1 MLANRWLK
9 QAGTWYYLNPSGSM
23 RTGWFKQHGVWY
35 WLNPKAAPWLL
46 DGRRRLMESGTTS
59 TDPARCLPIDGLTWA
74 AHGIR
79 SAHQAPCAP
88 VGTKRDR
95 RVIGL
100 IRKPEPWLSV
110 GARSMDASTC
120 SLAAVLWS
128 TTYGCRL
135 GTAPVASSMA
145 RGMPCSSPRTMLRQ
159 NRMCRWEDGLAHS
172 RWKDL
177 LFRSEGRR
185 RVAYGHVR
193 RRWSSLLRRR
203 FGHQAN
209 GMGQSLR
216 NVVLP
221 GSLERGH
228 AHRLGFRGRFLVLSR
243 SFDGGYADRL
253 AAGER

>member
-1 MLANRWLK
+1 
-9 QAGTWYYLNPSGSM
+9 
-23 RTGWFKQHGVWY
+23 
-35 WLNPKAAPWLL
+35 
-46 DGRRRLMESGTTS
+46 MESGTTS

-145 RGMPCSSPRTMLRQ
+145 RGMPCSSPRTMLRAESYVL
-159 NRMCRWEDGLAHS
+159 M
-172 RWKDL
+172 
-177 LFRSEGRR
+177 GRR
-185 RVAYGHVR
+185 AGAQPLERPSISIRRTKARCVR
-193 RRWSSLLRRR
+193 ACSTSMEFVTTPTLRASGKRDGSKPPERGITWIPRAGSCAPVGLPWAVLGTISILRRGLCR
-203 FGHQAN
+203 PVGCRRAVI
-209 GMGQSLR
+209 GIT
-216 NVVLP
+216 
-221 GSLERGH
+221 
-228 AHRLGFRGRFLVLSR
+228 
-243 SFDGGYADRL
+243 
-253 AAGER
+253 